1 MLIILKYDF
10 FISSIIPCAEHFS
23 NSVTRLHFVLY
34 FDPLELSEK
43 TTEIK
48 INKLV
53 MDGIN

>member
-10 FISSIIPCAEHFS
+10 FISSIIPCVEHFS
-23 NSVTRLHFVLY
+23 NVLPFVLY

>member
-23 NSVTRLHFVLY
+23 NSVIRLHFVLY